1 MSRQII
7 YKTPQQINN
16 IRESGKY
23 LTELLTLVRDSSR
36 EGVTLNQLETI
47 AERFLKTYNLK
58 GAFKGYDGFPTNL
71 CLSVNECVVHGA
83 PDETVLKKGDLLKI
97 DAWVDYK
104 GGISDAAISMVIW
117 GDETNPQAAHLAK
130 TTKGAL
136 DEGMKYVGPGKSLLG
151 YGEAVYEYIT
161 TNNCSI
167 IKNLTGHGV
176 GVHVHE
182 GPAIYNWPNVAAQ
195 QYSFEPNMVV
205 ALEPITAI
213 RSNRYVEQKGV
224 ERNLYTEHNDLGAQ
238 REYTV
243 LITQDW
249 YEILAGIQ

>member
-97 DAWVDYK
+97 DA
-104 GGISDAAISMVIW
+104 
-117 GDETNPQAAHLAK
+117 
-130 TTKGAL
+130 
-136 DEGMKYVGPGKSLLG
+136 
-151 YGEAVYEYIT
+151 
-161 TNNCSI
+161 
-167 IKNLTGHGV
+167 
-176 GVHVHE
+176 
-182 GPAIYNWPNVAAQ
+182 
-195 QYSFEPNMVV
+195 
-205 ALEPITAI
+205 
-213 RSNRYVEQKGV
+213 
-224 ERNLYTEHNDLGAQ
+224 
-238 REYTV
+238 
-243 LITQDW
+243 
-249 YEILAGIQ
+249 